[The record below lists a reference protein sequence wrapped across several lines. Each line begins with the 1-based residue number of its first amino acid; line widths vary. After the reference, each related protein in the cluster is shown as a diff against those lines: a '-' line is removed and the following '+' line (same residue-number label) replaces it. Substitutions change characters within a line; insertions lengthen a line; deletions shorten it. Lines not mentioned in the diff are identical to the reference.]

1 VTPGR
6 AVRLLLLLVA
16 VALATQAL
24 GAPRFTWAN
33 DGVRVDHPWTQ
44 AAAALGAALAL
55 VAAAW
60 TRRPIA
66 WPIAAGIAAVALAAL
81 GAERAAY
88 QLDAVATG
96 IRGRSLGGSV
106 ELPWPSI
113 EAVEPRAGSL
123 TLRARDGRAL
133 VIRTGGFAPDE
144 RVRLERTIARRVTEA
159 SK

>member
-1 VTPGR
+1 MTHGR

-16 VALATQAL
+16 VALATLAI

-55 VAAAW
+55 VGAAW
-60 TRRPIA
+60 ARRPIV
-66 WPIAAGIAAVALAAL
+66 WPLAAGVAAAGLTALAAQ
-81 GAERAAY
+81 RAVY
-88 QLDAVATG
+88 RLDAVATG
-96 IRGRSLGGSV
+96 IRGRSLGGSI
-106 ELPWPSI
+106 ELTWPSI
-113 EAVEPRAGSL
+113 EAVEPRAASL

>member
-1 VTPGR
+1 MTPGR
-6 AVRLLLLLVA
+6 AVRLLPLLVA
-16 VALATQAL
+16 VALATLAL

-55 VAAAW
+55 VAAVRK
-60 TRRPIA
+60 RRPVA
-66 WPIAAGIAAVALAAL
+66 WPLAAGIAAAGLTALAAQ
-81 GAERAAY
+81 RAVY
-88 QLDAVATG
+88 RLDAVATG

-113 EAVEPRAGSL
+113 EAVEPRAGTL

-133 VIRTGGFAPDE
+133 VIRTGRFAPDE